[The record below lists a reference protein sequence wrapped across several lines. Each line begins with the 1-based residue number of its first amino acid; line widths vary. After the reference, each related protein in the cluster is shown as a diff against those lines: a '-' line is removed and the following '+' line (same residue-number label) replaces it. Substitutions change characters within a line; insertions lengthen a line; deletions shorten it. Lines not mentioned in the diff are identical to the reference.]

1 MKEVEEDV
9 GDVRREL
16 VRDDWKVGVDRR
28 EGV

>member
-1 MKEVEEDV
+1 MEEVEEDV